1 MKINITKG
9 QDGCYTLKIQSGHF
23 GGELTG
29 IGESQIDELIKSLDL
44 IRNSQLDNTTIVW
57 NPRSRRHERISVQ
70 Q

>member
-9 QDGCYTLKIQSGHF
+9 QDGSYTLKIQSGHF

-29 IGESQIDELIKSLDL
+29 IGENQIDELIKNLEL
-44 IRNSQLDNTTIVW
+44 VRKSQIDNTTIVW
-57 NPRSRRHERISVQ
+57 NPRAGRHERIHVQ

>member
-29 IGESQIDELIKSLDL
+29 IDESQIDELIKNLEL
-44 IRNSQLDNTTIVW
+44 VRNRRLDNTTIVW
-57 NPRSRRHERISVQ
+57 NPRSRRHERISIQ